1 MSEPPA
7 TNDTPTPRSPDGSE
21 PPDEPP
27 LARALAAAY
36 DELRALARGA
46 MRGEGVGHTLQ
57 PTALAH
63 EAWLRLRRLDV
74 DVAGE
79 PDALR
84 PLAAKV
90 FRQVLVDH
98 ARARNAAR
106 RGGGRRREPIE
117 GIELPIE
124 VDAAELLGVHEAVAE
139 LESVHER
146 AARVVELRYF
156 GGLSGEETARALA
169 VSLRT
174 VHLDWAFARGWLAKH
189 LDGAPPDGGADEGA
203 DG

>member
-1 MSEPPA
+1 MPPA
-7 TNDTPTPRSPDGSE
+7 ASDSPRPP

-46 MRGEGVGHTLQ
+46 MRGEAVGHTLQ

-63 EAWLRLRRLDV
+63 EAWLRIRHLDAG
-74 DVAGE
+74 VAGE

-84 PLAAKV
+84 GLAARV

-98 ARARNAAR
+98 ARARRAGR
-106 RGGGRRREPIE
+106 RGGGRRREPID
-117 GIELPIE
+117 GVELPVE
-124 VDAAELLGVHEAVAE
+124 VDAAEVLAVHEAVAE

-156 GGLSGEETARALA
+156 GGLSGEETARALS

-189 LDGAPPDGGADEGA
+189 LDGGPPGGGAEG
-203 DG
+203 